1 MVVGNLGKLITFEVS
16 SSKVLTFDQMQ
27 RSVKGRW
34 ATHDAI
40 GGKVKS
46 EFLGADVA
54 SITLPIYLSAMH
66 GVRPRR
72 TIELIN
78 DAIESGQYF
87 TFVVGGRAVGR
98 YQWRITSSSETWDK
112 VILNGIL
119 VEAKLTLTL
128 EEYV

>member
-34 ATHDAI
+34 ATHDVI

-54 SITLPIYLSAMH
+54 SITLPIYLSSMH

-87 TFVVGGRAVGR
+87 TFVIGGRAVGR

>member
-34 ATHDAI
+34 ATHDVI

-128 EEYV
+128 EEYA

>member
-34 ATHDAI
+34 ATHDVI

>member
-34 ATHDAI
+34 ATHDVI
-40 GGKVKS
+40 GGKVKY

>member
-16 SSKVLTFDQMQ
+16 SRKVLTFDQMQ

-34 ATHDAI
+34 ATHDVI

-87 TFVVGGRAVGR
+87 TFVVGGHAVGR
-98 YQWRITSSSETWDK
+98 YQWHITSSSEAWDK
-112 VILNGIL
+112 VILDGIL

>member
-34 ATHDAI
+34 ATHDVI

-87 TFVVGGRAVGR
+87 TFVVGGRAVGK

>member
-16 SSKVLTFDQMQ
+16 SRKVLTFDQMQ

-34 ATHDAI
+34 ATHDVI

-87 TFVVGGRAVGR
+87 TFVVEGM
-98 YQWRITSSSETWDK
+98 Q
-112 VILNGIL
+112 
-119 VEAKLTLTL
+119 
-128 EEYV
+128 

>member
-27 RSVKGRW
+27 RSVKSRW
-34 ATHDAI
+34 ATHDVI
-40 GGKVKS
+40 GGKVKP

-87 TFVVGGRAVGR
+87 TFVVGGRAVGK

>member
-16 SSKVLTFDQMQ
+16 SRKVLTFDQMQ

-34 ATHDAI
+34 ATHDVI

-87 TFVVGGRAVGR
+87 TFVVGGHAVGR

-112 VILNGIL
+112 VILDGIL

>member
-16 SSKVLTFDQMQ
+16 SRKVLTFDQMQ

-34 ATHDAI
+34 ATHDVI

>member
-1 MVVGNLGKLITFEVS
+1 MVVGNLGKLISFEVS

-34 ATHDAI
+34 ATHDVI

>member
-34 ATHDAI
+34 ATHDVI

-78 DAIESGQYF
+78 DAIESGQCF
-87 TFVVGGRAVGR
+87 TFVVGGRAVGK
-98 YQWRITSSSETWDK
+98 YQWCITSSSETWDK

-119 VEAKLTLTL
+119 VKAKLALTL

>member
-34 ATHDAI
+34 ATHDVI

-72 TIELIN
+72 SIELIN